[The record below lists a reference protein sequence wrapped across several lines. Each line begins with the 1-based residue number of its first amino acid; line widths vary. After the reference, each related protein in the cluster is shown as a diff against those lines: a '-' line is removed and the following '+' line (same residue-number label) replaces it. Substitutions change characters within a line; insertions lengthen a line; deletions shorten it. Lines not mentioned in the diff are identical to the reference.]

1 MKVRCVG
8 KVALSALLAATLVA
22 QPVLAVAEDAG
33 LADGTAEGQGLSLSG
48 GCATGTGEESGS
60 SVDEGGQSGEG
71 AESGEGDGAGGSA
84 TQDGG
89 DGAVQSD
96 GSADDQDTSAAE
108 GQPDEDGL
116 STESDML
123 LLSSNGSN
131 DGSVS
136 DASVVKLNQ
145 QSFDAAGGLY
155 TITQSGTFEL
165 EENVTGAFL
174 VNINATG
181 QSVTL
186 KLNGH
191 TVTNPSTSSKG
202 VLTVDTATYVYVY
215 NGTIEQQNQS
225 NAAVRASKG
234 GAYVLLNGVN
244 ASSVNHTCI
253 DDAGGR
259 VNIQSGRYKLTITDE
274 KNKGEALI
282 TLGNGNCAVAVT
294 GGNFSLNSNFDTRTI
309 VKNVRGVYD
318 ANHCVS
324 ISGGNW
330 SDFPAQASLPYN
342 NETYA
347 MVARKSE
354 SEDGEIPLYSV
365 METYWARRA
374 AVCYLKS
381 GTNFRNIYFESKAD
395 AIAWAKAHG
404 LSEDDIVDVFK
415 VTFDTD
421 GGVDE
426 NGQAVA
432 SWTVD
437 VNYGEKVNDPKLT
450 LYKEG
455 YFFKGWVASGEEKSF
470 PTYDFANRQ
479 VYTNLTLKPIWKKAA
494 AVVDGTYYETLQQ
507 AIEANPLA
515 EGTFFFKAKDD
526 YYRPRAYSE
535 LISDANY
542 VVSWSTYDTKVYFA
556 DKDEAT
562 AFAQEDPKNPKE
574 LKAIYH
580 VRLLEDGRVV
590 ETRHLEEGEA
600 LGALPQAKQVSGYTF
615 AGWYVNETKVDATYV
630 PTSSDDVVAMW
641 AKDAPSGSDDTPD
654 EPTDSPTDN
663 PADASKDG
671 SADKAIPQTG
681 DAANA
686 ACTLATAG
694 AVLAA
699 AGLTVV
705 RRRRR

>member
-8 KVALSALLAATLVA
+8 KVALSALLTATLVA

-48 GCATGTGEESGS
+48 DGAAGTGEDGS
-60 SVDEGGQSGEG
+60 SVDEGSQPVVDG
-71 AESGEGDGAGGSA
+71 ESGEGDGTNGAAAQGSS
-84 TQDGG
+84 
-89 DGAVQSD
+89 DGAAQAD
-96 GSADDQDTSAAE
+96 GAADDQGTPVAE
-108 GQPDEDGL
+108 GQAGEDGL
-116 STESDML
+116 SYEDDAL
-123 LLSSNGSN
+123 LLSSNGSG
-131 DGSVS
+131 DASVS

-174 VNINATG
+174 VKINATG

-186 KLNGH
+186 RLNGYA
-191 TVTNPSTSSKG
+191 VTNPSTSSKG
-202 VLTVDTATYVYVY
+202 VLTVDTATSVYVY
-215 NGTIEQQNQS
+215 NGTLEQQNQS
-225 NAAVRASKG
+225 NAAVRANIG
-234 GAYVLLNGVN
+234 GAYVLLTGVN
-244 ASSVNHTCI
+244 ANSVNHTCI

-259 VNIQSGRYKLTITDE
+259 VIIRGGDYKLTITDE
-274 KNKGEALI
+274 SSKGEALI
-282 TLGNGNCAVAVT
+282 TLGSGNCTVAVT
-294 GGNFSLNSNFDTRTI
+294 SGNFSLKSSFDTRTI
-309 VKNVRGVYD
+309 VKDVKGTYD
-318 ANHCVS
+318 ANRHVS
-324 ISGGNW
+324 ISGGDW

-342 NETYA
+342 NDDYA

-354 SEDGEIPLYSV
+354 NGDGEIPLYSV

-395 AIAWAKAHG
+395 AIAWAKAHSI
-404 LSEDDIVDVFK
+404 SEDDIVDVFK

-426 NGQAVA
+426 NGRAVE

-437 VNYGEKVNDPKLT
+437 VNYGEKVSDPKLT

-455 YFFKGWVASGEEKSF
+455 YFFKGWVASGEEKYF
-470 PTYDFANRQ
+470 PTYDFANHQ

-494 AVVDGTYYETLQQ
+494 AVVDGTYYETLQE
-507 AIEANPLA
+507 AIEAKPLA
-515 EGTFFFKAKDD
+515 GGTFFFKAKDD
-526 YYRPRAYSE
+526 YYRPCAYGD
-535 LISDANY
+535 LIADANY
-542 VVSWSTYDTKVYFA
+542 VVSWSKYDTKVYFA

-562 AFAQEDPKNPKE
+562 AFAREDPKNPKE
-574 LKAIYH
+574 LKAVYH
-580 VRLLEDGRVV
+580 VRLLEAGQVV

-600 LGALPQAKQVSGYTF
+600 LGELPQAKQVSGYTF

-641 AKDAPSGSDDTPD
+641 VKDAPSDSDDTSD
-654 EPTDSPTDN
+654 EPTDN

-681 DAANA
+681 DAASA
-686 ACTLATAG
+686 ACTLAAAGTA
-694 AVLAA
+694 LAA
-699 AGLTVV
+699 AGLTAAK
-705 RRRRR
+705 RRRR